1 MEASL
6 LQKEQLRCS
15 SKRYAIREG
24 RRSGKSF
31 AMALKLVYYAFNMKV
46 KAGRDAQGIE
56 VNRTFYNDCYP
67 YQAQLTNLFEE
78 MEKLLKRNIELKQ
91 EIITGTGDSL
101 YVKTPTF
108 KMEFRNGALIQGFV
122 SGIGM
127 RQDGSGGG
135 TMRGKNADVVYLDEM
150 DMIPEEILDKVIM
163 PILATT
169 PDTMLMATS
178 TPIGKKGKFHNWCLE
193 K

>member
-1 MEASL
+1 MFGFSDKDEKWKLRSY
-6 LQKEQLRCS
+6 QKEQLRCS

-46 KAGRDAQGIE
+46 KAGRDAQGVE
-56 VNRTFYNDCYP
+56 VNTGPSIMIVTP

-108 KMEFRNGALIQGFV
+108 KMEFRNGLLF
-122 SGIGM
+122 
-127 RQDGSGGG
+127 
-135 TMRGKNADVVYLDEM
+135 
-150 DMIPEEILDKVIM
+150 KV
-163 PILATT
+163 LF
-169 PDTMLMATS
+169 LV
-178 TPIGKKGKFHNWCLE
+178 LE
-193 K
+193 